1 MKIIKSKDRKP
12 QKTTGNTNHIKV
24 SPSRIAAFEILD
36 KIERLRS
43 YSSILLPLYEKNLS
57 PKDRGLCH
65 EIVLGVLRKKMFLD
79 AVIEKFTKDKILDD
93 EVLTTLRMGI
103 YQMLFLDK
111 VPEYSAINESVNLA
125 KRAGKKSASG
135 LVNAVLRSVQRHG
148 EFEFKFENDVE
159 KIAFE
164 TSHPKF
170 LIEKWI
176 SEFGI
181 EEAQK
186 IAAAN
191 NEIVRPAFRFT
202 GKFFRRD
209 AEAQKEILESLGES
223 VSKSENVKD
232 AFIAEKINEDI
243 LNFAENGE
251 IYFQDE
257 ASQMIANAVEIN
269 ENEKFLDL
277 CAAPGSKTSL
287 ISGKW
292 KMESGK
298 WENESRKPFSIIA
311 GDYYAH
317 RIENLKANLENQA
330 AEFVDIV
337 RYDAMLEL
345 PFADESFDAILID
358 APCSGTGTIRHNP
371 EIRYFL
377 REEDFEMLSGK
388 QLSILEN
395 ASKILK
401 IGGKLIYSTCSL
413 EIEENEAVIEKFLDE
428 NSTFKKLVPNIAERF
443 LNENNFGRTF
453 PHRDSADG
461 FFIATLERTS

>member
-12 QKTTGNTNHIKV
+12 QKHTGNISHIKV

-43 YSSILLPLYEKNLS
+43 YSSILLPLYEKDLS

-65 EIVLGVLRKKMFLD
+65 EIVLGVLRKKFFLD
-79 AVIEKFTKDKILDD
+79 AVIEKFTKNKILDD
-93 EVLTTLRMGI
+93 EVLTALRMGI

-111 VPEYSAINESVNLA
+111 VPEYSAINESVNLT
-125 KRAGKKSASG
+125 KRANKKSASG

-148 EFEFKFENDVE
+148 KFDFKFTDEVE

-164 TSHPKF
+164 TSHPQF

-176 SEFGI
+176 GEFGI
-181 EEAQK
+181 EEAGK
-186 IAAAN
+186 IAIAN
-191 NEIVRPAFRFT
+191 NEIARPAFRFT
-202 GKFFRRD
+202 GKFHRRD
-209 AEAQKEILESLGES
+209 VSTQREILESLGES
-223 VSKSENVKD
+223 VSKSANVAD

-243 LNFAENGE
+243 LNLAENGD

-257 ASQMIANAVEIN
+257 ASQMIANAVKIN
-269 ENEKFLDL
+269 ETEKFLDL
-277 CAAPGSKTSL
+277 CAAPGSKTGF
-287 ISGKW
+287 ISAKL
-292 KMESGK
+292 KIQNSK
-298 WENESRKPFSIIA
+298 SKIQNQIVA

-337 RYDAMLEL
+337 QYDAMLDL
-345 PFADESFDAILID
+345 PFADESFDVILID

-377 REEDFEMLSGK
+377 SEDDFEMLSGK
-388 QLSILEN
+388 QLAILEN

-401 IGGKLIYSTCSL
+401 TGGKLIYSTCSL
-413 EIEENEAVIEKFLDE
+413 EIEENEAVIEKFLDG
-428 NSTFKKLVPNIAERF
+428 NSNFRKIVPNVAERF
-443 LNENNFGRTF
+443 LNENNTGRTF